1 MVDLGLNPGWPGSLH
16 IPVILPSRWKGGDQ
30 EGKALRVSAD
40 LNPGH
45 IKKNKSKETG
55 KLHFVIDFI
64 WSNNSKL

>member
-45 IKKNKSKETG
+45 IKKK
-55 KLHFVIDFI
+55 
-64 WSNNSKL
+64 